1 MTRTTRRKLTIGAII
16 DEIEEEESEDIAC
29 KGYFKVFLELEKNS
43 NWIYIYKEPERTGF
57 YRLGGKGEMPSNGD
71 LPTCQMVQ
79 HGLLTLQYR
88 RSIYQKCGIG
98 LRSPRIQPSDFHN
111 WDRRQNED

>member
-43 NWIYIYKEPERTGF
+43 NWIYIYKEPERTGLEV
-57 YRLGGKGEMPSNGD
+57 RVR
-71 LPTCQMVQ
+71 CQAMETSQ
-79 HGLLTLQYR
+79 LARWCSMG
-88 RSIYQKCGIG
+88 C
-98 LRSPRIQPSDFHN
+98 
-111 WDRRQNED
+111 